1 MTKRALVYCAAA
13 FLSAGF
19 YAACN
24 DTITGKDCSVNC
36 QDIDNSC
43 LQKCSDDQCRTA
55 CKTDLDN
62 CTASCGT
69 ITVSP
74 PDGG

>member
-13 FLSAGF
+13 LLSAGF
-19 YAACN
+19 YTACN

-36 QDIDNSC
+36 QDVDNSC

-62 CTASCGT
+62 CTGSCGT